1 MVPSISVVSECAVEW
16 PTDAKLIIL
25 FSVLR
30 SVPGFTEAEAV
41 ELDALFTNST
51 LLVDTLEYED
61 DSIFEAHRIGRVA
74 GSRGEFG
81 NQRLFAESSAGSVH
95 CKLLE
100 GVANESALIH
110 YLNGQV

>member
-1 MVPSISVVSECAVEW
+1 MEW

-25 FSVLR
+25 FFVLR